1 MHHFT
6 AATAVEWVNRTL
18 ERPVDVVVFN
28 TLRPSAEALARYER
42 EDKRPLQ
49 LGQLPDGTELV
60 DGGFWCT
67 DIARHDRH
75 RLSYAVWSVLS
86 QRLLT

>member
-1 MHHFT
+1 
-6 AATAVEWVNRTL
+6 VDWVTRTI

-28 TLRPSAEALARYER
+28 TRLPDADALARYER

-49 LGQLPDGTELV
+49 LGPLPHGTELV
-60 DGGFWCT
+60 EGGFWCT
-67 DIARHDRH
+67 DIARHDRR